1 MDTVMIPVEV
11 GEDRRLVIDVPPV
24 VPIGP
29 ADVVIVPR
37 PDGQK
42 ATTNPAR
49 EEARA
54 KLRAAGALST
64 IRYAPADAR
73 PLSDEE
79 LMRIGQLAPGARP
92 SEELIDEDRGA
103 Y

>member
-1 MDTVMIPVEV
+1 MDSVMIPVEV
-11 GEDRRLVIDVPPV
+11 GEDRRLVIDVPPE

-37 PDGQK
+37 PHGQK

-49 EEARA
+49 EAARA
-54 KLRAAGALST
+54 KLRAAGFLST
-64 IRYAPADAR
+64 SIQAPENAVA
-73 PLSDEE
+73 LSDED
-79 LMRIGQLAPGARP
+79 LLRRGRLAPGARP
-92 SEELIDEDRGA
+92 SEELIDEDRGL

>member
-11 GEDRRLVIDVPPV
+11 GEDRRLVIDVPPE

-37 PDGQK
+37 NGRQ

-49 EEARA
+49 EAARA
-54 KLRAAGALST
+54 KLRDAGFLST
-64 IRYAPADAR
+64 SIHAPANAVA
-73 PLSDEE
+73 LSDEE
-79 LMRIGQLAPGARP
+79 LMRLGQLAPGARP
-92 SEELIDEDRGA
+92 SEELIDEDRGL